1 MKNNYVVRNKVKK
14 NKESDRNLKVILF
27 IFKLTTILI
36 IILFL
41 SILCSKNIKIKNKIY
56 KNVYNTSFTFSS
68 FKMNYNK
75 YIGNILPF
83 TDIFKTKKVFSE
95 KLKYE
100 SISKYNKGVK
110 LKVSDNYLVP
120 SIKGGIVIF
129 TGEKDNKKTI
139 IVQQS
144 DGTDVYYS
152 NFSNINVKLYD
163 YIENNQILGEVKN
176 NTLYLTFYK
185 DGVEVD
191 YKKIIK

>member
-1 MKNNYVVRNKVKK
+1 MNNKNT
-14 NKESDRNLKVILF
+14 DTNLKVILF
-27 IFKLTTILI
+27 IFKLTLVLI

-41 SILCSKNIKIKNKIY
+41 SILCSKDIKTKNKIY
-56 KNVYNTSFTFSS
+56 KKVYNSSFHFSS

-83 TDIFKTKKVFSE
+83 TDTFKVKKVFSE

-110 LKVSDNYLVP
+110 LKVSNNYLVP

-129 TGEKDNKKTI
+129 TGEKDKKKTI
-139 IVQQS
+139 IVQQA
-144 DGTDVYYS
+144 DGVDVYYS

-163 YIENNQILGEVKN
+163 YIEDNQILGEVKN
-176 NTLYLTFYK
+176 NTLYLTFNK
-185 DGVEVD
+185 DGTEID
-191 YKKIIK
+191 YKKYIK